1 MQGSPT
7 CGMRKSFKEVPGGK
21 RVASIF
27 SQKPGVTAFLQ
38 LAIPIVSQHYDF
50 RCAASKFT
58 PRTEQFVEGKQ
69 KQKSH
74 QIQLWSFIVI
84 LI

>member
-1 MQGSPT
+1 LP
-7 CGMRKSFKEVPGGK
+7 
-21 RVASIF
+21 
-27 SQKPGVTAFLQ
+27 
-38 LAIPIVSQHYDF
+38 AIPIVSQHYNF
-50 RCAASKFT
+50 QCAVSKFT
-58 PRTEQFVEGKQ
+58 SSINQLVEGKQ